1 MVLIK
6 DDDITPR
13 NIWKNG
19 VIVELIEGSNWKA
32 RDATLRACTK
42 DGNWKA
48 RGATLRACTKDGKK
62 VWQ

>member
-1 MVLIK
+1 MVVIK

-42 DGNWKA
+42 DG
-48 RGATLRACTKDGKK
+48 KK
-62 VWQ
+62 IWQ